1 MHIALRNPHPQ
12 RTTSNVVP
20 PPFLEVQGQEDP
32 VSPFA
37 KHGRKT
43 QVFSRLLS
51 EAWFGVY
58 ASPIDLLQQL
68 PCNNQWYGNH
78 VIDACRIGGAMVL
91 LAGVAFWSLGT
102 LVAPPAA
109 KLSLLALCA
118 SRVLV
123 GLGEG
128 LAPSSATNVMS
139 RLIPE

>member
-1 MHIALRNPHPQ
+1 
-12 RTTSNVVP
+12 
-20 PPFLEVQGQEDP
+20 
-32 VSPFA
+32 
-37 KHGRKT
+37 
-43 QVFSRLLS
+43 
-51 EAWFGVY
+51 
-58 ASPIDLLQQL
+58 
-68 PCNNQWYGNH
+68 
-78 VIDACRIGGAMVL
+78 MVL